1 MAATTHREIRV
12 DRTLCM
18 GSGQCCWYAPNTFDQ
33 DDETIAIVTDPEG
46 DPDEAIRTAVESC
59 PTQAISFVAQA
70 GKVRKP
76 QGQRVTG
83 RPPRG
88 WPASAASSGGMSCPA
103 ASARRTAR

>member
-46 DPDEAIRTAVESC
+46 DPDEAIRTAVDSC
-59 PTQAISFVAQA
+59 PTQAISIVA
-70 GKVRKP
+70 KP
-76 QGQRVTG
+76 
-83 RPPRG
+83 
-88 WPASAASSGGMSCPA
+88 
-103 ASARRTAR
+103 